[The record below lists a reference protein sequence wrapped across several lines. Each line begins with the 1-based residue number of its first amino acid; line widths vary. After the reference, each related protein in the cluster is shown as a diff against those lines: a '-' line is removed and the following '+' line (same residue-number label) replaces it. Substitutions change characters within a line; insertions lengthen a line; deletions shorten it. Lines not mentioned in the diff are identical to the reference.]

1 MARVVRRVSGKA
13 SAGQKKQRTWYTSKL
28 FWAIVSAVV
37 VIGVTVGIVLYFVFK
52 DDEAQESNEIDYF
65 STCETVD
72 FNITTYDGV
81 KNYIDVNYVDIQTN
95 ESLYTEN
102 VFIFAYNKSLF
113 YPNSVDN
120 EEGYSETYEKLFNQL
135 IDLQKN
141 IDAAQANGIDVEL
154 YIIDTSIAQNSGIM
168 ENGSF
173 GPDGETIP
181 NFMFTYMKDGVLED
195 EKLSVN
201 GEKQQIFS
209 VDENEMIRTTI
220 RHAQNYVKNGL
231 VADEE

>member
-28 FWAIVSAVV
+28 FWSIVSAVV

-52 DDEAQESNEIDYF
+52 DDEDSTVNEVDYF

-72 FNITTYDGV
+72 FNLTTYNGV
-81 KNYIDVNYVDIQTN
+81 KKYIDVNYVDIQTN
-95 ESLYTEN
+95 ESLYVEN
-102 VFIFAYNKSLF
+102 AFIFAYNKSLF
-113 YPNSVDN
+113 FPNKENEDN
-120 EEGYSETYEKLFNQL
+120 YLELYEKLLNQL

-141 IDAAQANGIDVEL
+141 IDAAKADGLEVEL
-154 YIIDTSIAQNSGIM
+154 YIIDTSIEENSYIM
-168 ENGSF
+168 DNTMF
-173 GPDGETIP
+173 GPDGETDP
-181 NFMFTYMKDGVLED
+181 QFMFTYMKDGEFAD
-195 EKLSVN
+195 EKISVN

-209 VDENEMIRTTI
+209 VDANEMIRTTI